1 MLSLPKSV
9 GIVLSNRNP
18 PTRLLSMNRADRKR
32 RSRLR
37 VEGPLAPYFE
47 PYSEY
52 LADRGYSQVSYWKKT
67 FLVSEFSR
75 WLGQEKIAA
84 GEITAEHEEAFLR
97 YNAERRCPKQGDHIS
112 LTSITSWLQKNGII
126 EGKLVASADTSDVDR
141 IVQEYEPI
149 CTKIVALRQQ
159 RSRIMPEP

>member
-1 MLSLPKSV
+1 M
-9 GIVLSNRNP
+9 
-18 PTRLLSMNRADRKR
+18 
-32 RSRLR
+32 
-37 VEGPLAPYFE
+37 APYFE

-75 WLGQEKIAA
+75 WLAQEKIAA

-97 YNAERRCPKQGDHIS
+97 YNAERRCPKQGDHIA
-112 LTSITSWLQKNGII
+112 LTSVTNWLQKNGII
-126 EGKLVASADTSDVDR
+126 EGKLVASATRPMSIGSCRNTS
-141 IVQEYEPI
+141 PI
-149 CTKIVALRQQ
+149 CTKIAALRQQ